1 VWSPERSGGLGVRG
15 GKEICFLFKLFEFHL
30 ITCNTFQHIKFKIKI
45 KKLQV
50 GRMAQAVGCLSSK
63 QEALSSTSNIVGGR
77 EGGREKRQESRKK
90 GRCSNINM
98 IYING
103 FEKQKSKN
111 SP

>member
-1 VWSPERSGGLGVRG
+1 
-15 GKEICFLFKLFEFHL
+15 
-30 ITCNTFQHIKFKIKI
+30 
-45 KKLQV
+45 
-50 GRMAQAVGCLSSK
+50 MAQAVGCLSSK